1 VELIFALLYMVLTVL
16 QVMLLLRIVLDITE
30 SFARS
35 WRPQGLALVAV
46 SMIARTTDPPMRWL
60 RSRVKPLDIGGIR
73 LDLAF
78 IILFLVVIFLK
89 LAVRYLGQMAAVG

>member
-1 VELIFALLYMVLTVL
+1 MELIFALLYVLLTVL

-35 WRPQGLALVAV
+35 WRPQGISLVAV
-46 SMIARTTDPPMRWL
+46 TLIAKTTDPPMRWL
-60 RSRVKPLDIGGIR
+60 RSRIKPLDLGGIR

-78 IILFLVVIFLK
+78 LILFFAVIVLQLVVNN
-89 LAVRYLGQMAAVG
+89 LGVAAALR

>member
-1 VELIFALLYMVLTVL
+1 MVLTVL
-16 QVMLLLRIVLDITE
+16 QVLLLLRIVLDITE

-35 WRPQGLALVAV
+35 WRPKGMSLVAV

-60 RSRVKPLDIGGIR
+60 RSRIKPLDIGGIR

-78 IILFLVVIFLK
+78 LILFLVVILLK
-89 LAVRYLGQMAAVG
+89 LVVSNLGAMVA

>member
-1 VELIFALLYMVLTVL
+1 MEPIFALLYVVLTVL

-35 WRPQGLALVAV
+35 WRPTGMALVAV
-46 SMIARTTDPPMRWL
+46 SMIAKTTDPPMRWL
-60 RSRVKPLDIGGIR
+60 RSRIKPLEIGGIR

-78 IILFLVVIFLK
+78 IILFLVVIVLK
-89 LAVRYLGQMAAVG
+89 LIVSNLGAMVAVG

>member
-1 VELIFALLYMVLTVL
+1 MELIFALLYVVLTVL

-35 WRPQGLALVAV
+35 WRPRGMALVAV
-46 SMIARTTDPPMRWL
+46 SLIAKTTDPPMRWL
-60 RSRVKPLDIGGIR
+60 RSRIKPLDFGGIR

-78 IILFLVVIFLK
+78 IILFLAVIVLKIVVNN
-89 LAVRYLGQMAAVG
+89 LGVAALQG

>member
-1 VELIFALLYMVLTVL
+1 MELIFALLYMVLTVL

-35 WRPQGLALVAV
+35 WRPRGVALVAV
-46 SMIARTTDPPMRWL
+46 SMIARTTDSPMRWL
-60 RSRVKPLDIGGIR
+60 RSRIKPLDIGGMR

-89 LAVRYLGQMAAVG
+89 LAVRSMGGMVAAG

>member
-1 VELIFALLYMVLTVL
+1 MELIFALLYMVLTVL

-35 WRPQGLALVAV
+35 WRPRGVALVAV

-60 RSRVKPLDIGGIR
+60 RSRIKPLDIGGIR

-89 LAVRYLGQMAAVG
+89 LAVRSMGGMVAAG